1 MESYGAFHCPCEGR
15 VHKKSPQTTLHVSA
29 ILPVRITRCQDLAN
43 DNLYVDSKV

>member
-1 MESYGAFHCPCEGR
+1 MALFIACVKEGYI
-15 VHKKSPQTTLHVSA
+15 KKSPQTTLHVSA